1 MRIFATKLTHFWNMR
16 IFDSILF
23 LIAGAIIGAFVAA
36 WWLKQPT
43 RERMPAE
50 KQHILLERVKMVS
63 KLITVQGDYV
73 VNNFFE
79 DSYLGSKTMATMT
92 TYGKISVGY
101 DLQKASFEADSA
113 KKIIRVKNLP
123 KAEILAIEHNTDY
136 TLLSQGWWNGIN
148 TNDLAQID
156 DVIKKKLRDSLA
168 TAPIIQEAENQ
179 GIETLEIIKVLVE
192 QGGWKLEV
200 LRESPQISNENPNL
214 DPQKLPKIPQDSSQ
228 KMKR

>member
-1 MRIFATKLTHFWNMR
+1 MR

-23 LIAGAIIGAFVAA
+23 FIAGGIAGAFACA
-36 WWLKQPT
+36 WWMKQPE

-73 VNNFFE
+73 VNNFYQDE
-79 DSYLGSKTMATMT
+79 EWWGSSSTLTMT
-92 TYGKISVGY
+92 TRGRVSVGY
-101 DLQKASFEADSA
+101 DLKKATFEADSV

-123 KAEILAIEHNTDY
+123 KAEILAIEHDSEYNTISY
-136 TLLSQGWWNGIN
+136 GLWNKLEPV
-148 TNDLAQID
+148 DFDEID
-156 DVIKKKLRDSLA
+156 DVIKKKLRDSLS

-192 QGGWKLEV
+192 QGGWTLEV
-200 LRESPQISNENPNL
+200 IRESPALTNPNEVLL
-214 DPQKLPKIPQDSSQ
+214 DPKKLPKIPQDSSN
-228 KMKR
+228 KLKR